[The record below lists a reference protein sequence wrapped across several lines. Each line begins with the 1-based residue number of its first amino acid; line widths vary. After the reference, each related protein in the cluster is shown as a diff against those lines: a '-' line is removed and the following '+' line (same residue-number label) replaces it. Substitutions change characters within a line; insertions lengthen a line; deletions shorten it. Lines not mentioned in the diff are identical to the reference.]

1 MRRRHEDL
9 RMAFRPCPSRPD
21 LLGTPYNRDWR
32 GYRRAVTDH
41 CVAWSA
47 QFTRHQSLA
56 ERTPGGYR
64 TTDGRRRTALADA
77 VSVGGP
83 EEAMRPA
90 CYAARRNRW
99 RVTSRDP
106 GSALRIPARSVL
118 ASASGTA
125 AATTSCRHLQAP

>member
-64 TTDGRRRTALADA
+64 TTDGRRRTRWQTLYRSEVRMKPCVQHATQH
-77 VSVGGP
+77 VVTGG
-83 EEAMRPA
+83 E
-90 CYAARRNRW
+90 
-99 RVTSRDP
+99 
-106 GSALRIPARSVL
+106 
-118 ASASGTA
+118 
-125 AATTSCRHLQAP
+125 